1 MGHRSGLYDG
11 ALATAREGCCQTWP
25 KPCTYHE
32 GYGDGYEQAVQDSA
46 APDMLAALESITK
59 HQSAMLTLDILALV
73 TTAIAK
79 AKGE

>member
-1 MGHRSGLYDG
+1 MGHRSGLYDS

-46 APDMLAALESITK
+46 APDMLAALV
-59 HQSAMLTLDILALV
+59 AALADGGLR
-73 TTAIAK
+73 
-79 AKGE
+79 